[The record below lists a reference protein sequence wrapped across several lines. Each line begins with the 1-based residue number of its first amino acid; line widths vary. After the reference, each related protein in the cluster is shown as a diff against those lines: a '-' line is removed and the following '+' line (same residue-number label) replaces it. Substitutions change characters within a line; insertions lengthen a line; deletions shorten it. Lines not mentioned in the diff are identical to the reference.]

1 MKRFTLLA
9 LKSHKESLFEAM
21 QKFQEVQFVNLQE
34 EKSEKLEFMQND
46 CQSELIS
53 DLEGKQA
60 RLKFCLD
67 ILERYVEKEKGL
79 KALMQGKKS
88 MNYNE
93 LKNLGEKI
101 EWISI
106 YNALKEKDTKLSAL
120 KNEISKPKG
129 EIKALEPWTNFDEKI
144 SKAKFNT
151 STSYLGVLPLN
162 YKDEFR
168 ESFDSEIPV
177 SYVETIGEN
186 KDGVYLFI
194 VFHNNYFKE
203 ASELLKRYGFSKIAF
218 NYDDSPKE
226 TIKALE
232 EEIKSIK
239 KEEIKTIQ
247 EIKAFVDK
255 AEDLQIAYEYI
266 SLQVD
271 RAKASINIL
280 KTNKVVAM
288 EGWVPEDSMKELEGL
303 IRQSEGELYYIEF
316 NDPLDEEEEK
326 VPIMLKIIR

>member
-1 MKRFTLLA
+1 M
-9 LKSHKESLFEAM
+9 
-21 QKFQEVQFVNLQE
+21 
-34 EKSEKLEFMQND
+34 
-46 CQSELIS
+46 
-53 DLEGKQA
+53 
-60 RLKFCLD
+60 
-67 ILERYVEKEKGL
+67 
-79 KALMQGKKS
+79 
-88 MNYNE
+88 
-93 LKNLGEKI
+93 
-101 EWISI
+101 
-106 YNALKEKDTKLSAL
+106 
-120 KNEISKPKG
+120 
-129 EIKALEPWTNFDEKI
+129 
-144 SKAKFNT
+144 
-151 STSYLGVLPLN
+151 
-162 YKDEFR
+162 
-168 ESFDSEIPV
+168 
-177 SYVETIGEN
+177 
-186 KDGVYLFI
+186 FI